1 VTHGCISP
9 LSLHAVEAFA
19 SRVRQWGRR
28 GRRRVVDGDL
38 PQSREEA
45 NTFVR
50 ANPDGLQLLWS
61 VIRSASRGLDEFDAA
76 LADARRAEDTVGAWL
91 AEAERQPTATDV
103 DDYAV
108 VQARRQ
114 LLAETTAYRSARIA
128 LAGAI
133 EAASEPFS
141 ALVTHVGRAVEVALL
156 FDREVKRRGVGFA
169 TLKKR
174 DGSTSRQ
181 SGARATSTSTSR
193 RSGSRDSVGGS
204 ACLGSESERQ
214 GSPDLRRTGPHDA
227 RGTTKTRSGDRPR
240 RRPIASK
247 RS

>member
-1 VTHGCISP
+1 MESFARGARHWSAATEWGRREGVGPGADPFDGCVVTHGCISP
-9 LSLHAVEAFA
+9 PSVHAVEAFA

-38 PQSREEA
+38 PQSWEEA
-45 NTFVR
+45 NAFVR

-76 LADARRAEDTVGAWL
+76 LADARRAENTVGAWL

-114 LLAETTAYRSARIA
+114 LLAEITAYRSARIA

-141 ALVTHVGRAVEVALL
+141 ALVTHVGCAVEVALL
-156 FDREVKRRGVGFA
+156 FDREVKRRRF
-169 TLKKR
+169 R
-174 DGSTSRQ
+174 DAQEEGRKHLEAIRLSADEHLDLQAKWESR
-181 SGARATSTSTSR
+181 
-193 RSGSRDSVGGS
+193 
-204 ACLGSESERQ
+204 
-214 GSPDLRRTGPHDA
+214 LRR
-227 RGTTKTRSGDRPR
+227 RFRLPR
-240 RRPIASK
+240 IGE
-247 RS
+247 